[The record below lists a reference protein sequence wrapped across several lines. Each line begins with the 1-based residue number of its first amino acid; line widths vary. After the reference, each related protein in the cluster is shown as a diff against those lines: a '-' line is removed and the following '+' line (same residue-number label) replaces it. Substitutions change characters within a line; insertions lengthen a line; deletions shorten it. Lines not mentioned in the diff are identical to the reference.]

1 MHFRTT
7 EILASLALFS
17 FASTAMFAGTAM
29 AADVIWSETDAG
41 STLGTAEVVTVDP
54 GDTLVRIEGTIDPQ
68 SDGADVYQI
77 EIHESM
83 DFTPAEDFTAFTTGG
98 DAIDSDMEFDAFLAL
113 FDENGF
119 GVYANDDR
127 VFDDGNAG
135 LPSGDALSPMT
146 PGVYYIAIYDDNYA
160 ALSELSVDGPIF
172 PDSVSPFTAILG
184 PTGPGGGAPLLS
196 IETLDANPSDP
207 SNYTIELV
215 VPEPGAMALSGAALG
230 TVLLVVLGRRRDL
243 FGPS

>member
-1 MHFRTT
+1 
-7 EILASLALFS
+7 
-17 FASTAMFAGTAM
+17 MFAGTAM

-68 SDGADVYQI
+68 SDGADVF
-77 EIHESM
+77 EIVIN
-83 DFTPAEDFTAFTTGG
+83 DPANFTAFTTGG
-98 DAIDSDMEFDAFLAL
+98 DAIDSDLEFDAFLAL
-113 FDENGF
+113 FDESGF

-135 LPSGDALSPMT
+135 LPSGDVLSPTT

-184 PTGPGGGAPLLS
+184 PTGPGGANPLLS

-207 SNYTIELV
+207 SSYTIELV
-215 VPEPGAMALSGAALG
+215 VPEPGAVALSGAALG